1 MKDSLI
7 RDNKNY
13 GSVGEFLK
21 EVVKEGS
28 ELSVVS
34 AYFTIFAYYGLHE
47 QLDSIKS
54 MKFLFG
60 EPTFITNDN
69 VDVRNYKIEI
79 SINDEIHK
87 KIDAIVYKY
96 LDFSTDEQKYIENQ
110 LVEAVKR
117 RTEKKVRQVENVDII
132 DLLSL
137 STLRFY
143 SGRYHFRVGEIEDG
157 YICFRFK

>member
-1 MKDSLI
+1 MSDTLI
-7 RDNKNY
+7 RDNKDY

-21 EVVKEGS
+21 DVVKEGS
-28 ELSVVS
+28 DLSVVS

-47 QLDSIKS
+47 QLDLINS

-60 EPTFITNDN
+60 EPTFITSDN
-69 VDVRNYKIEI
+69 VDVRNYKMEEIKNIYEQAKSYEVSGNIEI

-117 RTEKKVRQVENVDII
+117 RTEKSK
-132 DLLSL
+132 
-137 STLRFY
+137 T
-143 SGRYHFRVGEIEDG
+143 SGK
-157 YICFRFK
+157 C